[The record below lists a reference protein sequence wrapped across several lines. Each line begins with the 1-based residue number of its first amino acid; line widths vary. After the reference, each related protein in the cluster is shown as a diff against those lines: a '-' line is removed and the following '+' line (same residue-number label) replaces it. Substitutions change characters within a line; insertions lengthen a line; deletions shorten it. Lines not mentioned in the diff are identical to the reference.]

1 MRKLTAAA
9 AAFFAVVLIAAA
21 ALAADAGY
29 TVRGEVVSIDPAG
42 KTVVINTAEGEKT
55 VVFQEG
61 VRGFTDLKPG
71 MSVEMTCIDME
82 GRSCAKDVKVI
93 SVAEATKPTQTFEG
107 EVVSIDPGGK
117 TIVIKSAKGEE
128 MTMQVMTPTV
138 ERMVPKPGAPA
149 TEKMVEVEQM
159 PVTEIKPGM
168 MLRVDCFDSEGKFCA
183 KRITVIPPSEAGVP
197 VQEFTGEIVSIDP
210 AGKSV
215 VIKTATE
222 EKTLYYQESTAGLP
236 LDKLE
241 TGKKVKAYCLDVVGK
256 SCIREINEQPEM

>member
-9 AAFFAVVLIAAA
+9 AAFFAVVLIAVA

-29 TVRGEVVSIDPAG
+29 TVRGEGVSIDPAG

-82 GRSCAKDVKVI
+82 GRSCAKDVRVI

-107 EVVSIDPGGK
+107 
-117 TIVIKSAKGEE
+117 
-128 MTMQVMTPTV
+128 
-138 ERMVPKPGAPA
+138 
-149 TEKMVEVEQM
+149 
-159 PVTEIKPGM
+159 
-168 MLRVDCFDSEGKFCA
+168 EGKFCA
-183 KRITVIPPSEAGVP
+183 KRITVIPPSEAGAP

-222 EKTLYYQESTAGLP
+222 EKT
-236 LDKLE
+236 
-241 TGKKVKAYCLDVVGK
+241 
-256 SCIREINEQPEM
+256 